1 MKHQNALGIRRFDS
15 HEPHCRSRHRLADR
29 FRVGRIVLVALD
41 VGLYVSRRHQL
52 DHMPECNQLPRP
64 MVRRRAGLH
73 ADEARLHIAK
83 QRDKLIAPNFS
94 TEHRVSSIIDAVNL
108 KDVLG
113 DIQSN
118 RDNLHADGSFPLMVL

>member
-1 MKHQNALGIRRFDS
+1 MLWAS
-15 HEPHCRSRHRLADR
+15 ADLTATNR
-29 FRVGRIVLVALD
+29 IVGRVTASQIASASAASFLLRLTWAP
-41 VGLYVSRRHQL
+41 YVSLRHQL
-52 DHMPECNQLPRP
+52 DHMPECNQLARP

-94 TEHRVSSIIDAVNL
+94 TEHRVSSIVDAVNL
-108 KDVLG
+108 RDVLG

-118 RDNLHADGSFPLMVL
+118 RDNLHADGPSL